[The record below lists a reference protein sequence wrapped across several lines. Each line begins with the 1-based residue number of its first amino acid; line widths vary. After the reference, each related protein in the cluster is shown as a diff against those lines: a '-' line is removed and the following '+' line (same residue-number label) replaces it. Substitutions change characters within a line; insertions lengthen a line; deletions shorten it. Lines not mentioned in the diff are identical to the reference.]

1 MNALIGSPINLV
13 YGDSFGNIQ
22 DRAAATVKPKK
33 KEEENK
39 QSEEQIEKQ
48 IEKQIEENPD
58 KLARQSEKQIKTDKM
73 SRETNTVPGIDNPLF
88 RYKGTD
94 FFTNENC
101 LQHLIKL
108 VKELLLMVKVIMF
121 VLVLLFL
128 IKIMER
134 KN

>member
-22 DRAAATVKPKK
+22 DRAATVNPQI
-33 KEEENK
+33 KEEEMKQSEKQIEENRDKLAK
-39 QSEEQIEKQ
+39 QSEEQIK
-48 IEKQIEENPD
+48 K
-58 KLARQSEKQIKTDKM
+58 DKM
-73 SRETNTVPGIDNPLF
+73 DQDYKLMEINTVPGIDNPLF

>member
-22 DRAAATVKPKK
+22 DRAATVKPKI
-33 KEEENK
+33 KEEEKKQSEKQIKENRDKLAK
-39 QSEEQIEKQ
+39 QSEEQIK
-48 IEKQIEENPD
+48 K
-58 KLARQSEKQIKTDKM
+58 DKM
-73 SRETNTVPGIDNPLF
+73 DRDYKLMEINTVPGIDNQLF
-88 RYKGTD
+88 RYKGTE